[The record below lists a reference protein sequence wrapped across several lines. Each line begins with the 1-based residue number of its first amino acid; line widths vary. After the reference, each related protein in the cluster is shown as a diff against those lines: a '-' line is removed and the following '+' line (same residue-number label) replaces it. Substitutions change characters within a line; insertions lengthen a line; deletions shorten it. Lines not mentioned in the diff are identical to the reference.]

1 MTDKVKHTSLIN
13 YGREKLRIID
23 SLSQKEI
30 KELSLRPVCWTK
42 AAVDKFVKLNA
53 IIFGH
58 TLLSNLTKSFIDT
71 FSGVLLFEM

>member
-1 MTDKVKHTSLIN
+1 VTDKVKHTSLIN
-13 YGREKLRIID
+13 YGRKTLHVID

-42 AAVDKFVKLNA
+42 AALDKFVKLNA
-53 IIFGH
+53 IILDH